1 MLTEKGTTKGETS
14 YFEDANNEAKAI
26 KIHILLNENTT
37 IVSIVLL
44 NPLVYSLSVST

>member
-14 YFEDANNEAKAI
+14 YFEHANNETKAI
-26 KIHILLNENTT
+26 KRHTLLNENTT

-44 NPLVYSLSVST
+44 NPVVYSLSVST